1 MEFPS
6 HLSSIIT
13 EFYGPHNRTSC
24 LTYSTNNHEPIK
36 AQDSLGP
43 SDLKNAED
51 DLPLLVEPQ
60 ANDLFYTIQ
69 DVKIH
74 CPVIQQAVQVRYSD
88 DWGRKQ

>member
-6 HLSSIIT
+6 HLSSMIIKL
-13 EFYGPHNRTSC
+13 YDPHYRNSC
-24 LTYSTNNHEPIK
+24 LTYSTNNHEPIR

-43 SDLKNAED
+43 PDLKKAED
-51 DLPLLVEPQ
+51 DLPVLVEPQ
-60 ANDLFYTIQ
+60 VDDLFYTIQ